1 VAYGD
6 GIYGLLEYSLDGE
19 PQEGP
24 DFVVPDLMKYL
35 PEYYQDVPEMEQLQ
49 ASAGAQCG
57 ELAYAMADSDA
68 QKTLESATWSLSR
81 WERMLALTSDTG
93 KSYATRR
100 EMIKAK
106 LRGSGTTTPEMIR
119 RTASAFSGG
128 DVEVVEVP
136 GAYSFEVRFV
146 GTLGIPANMAGLIQ
160 IMEEIKPAHLDY
172 SFVYS
177 YTWWDSV
184 KTLTWNSAHARTWN
198 ELRVYE

>member
-1 VAYGD
+1 MAYGD
-6 GIYGLLEYSLDGE
+6 IIYGLLEYSADGQPQDE
-19 PQEGP
+19 PQLE
-24 DFVVPDLMKYL
+24 VPYLMKYL
-35 PEYYQDVPEMEQLQ
+35 PEYYLGVPEMEQLQ
-49 ASAGAQCG
+49 ASAGAECG
-57 ELAYAMADSDA
+57 GLAYAMADSDG
-68 QKTLESATWSLSR
+68 QKILESATWGLSR
-81 WERMLALTSDTG
+81 WEQMLALGTDTG

-128 DVEVVEVP
+128 DVEVAEVP
-136 GAYSFEVRFV
+136 DAYSFEVRFV

-177 YTWWDSV
+177 YTWWDSL
-184 KTLTWNSAHARTWN
+184 KQLTWNGARGGTWN

>member
-1 VAYGD
+1 M
-6 GIYGLLEYSLDGE
+6 YGLLTYSEEGVL
-19 PQEGP
+19 QEGP
-24 DFVVPDLMKYL
+24 EVGAPDLMKYL
-35 PEYYQDVPEMEQLQ
+35 PEYYQGVLEMEALQ
-49 ASAGAQCG
+49 ASAGAACG
-57 ELAYAMADSDA
+57 EIAYAVADSDD
-68 QKTLESATWSLSR
+68 QKTLESATWGLAR
-81 WERMLALTSDTG
+81 WERMLGLTTDLS

-136 GAYSFEVRFV
+136 GAYRFEVRFV
-146 GTLGIPANMAGLIQ
+146 GTLGIPANMARLIQ

-177 YTWWDSV
+177 YTWWDSL
-184 KTLTWNSAHARTWN
+184 KSLTWNSAHGKTWN